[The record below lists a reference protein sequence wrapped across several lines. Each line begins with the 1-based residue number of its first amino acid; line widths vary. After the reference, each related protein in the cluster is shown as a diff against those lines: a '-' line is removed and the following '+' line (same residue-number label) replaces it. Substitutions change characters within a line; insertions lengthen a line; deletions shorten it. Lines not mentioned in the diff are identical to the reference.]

1 MEKTSLL
8 RAKDERGKNFRSR
21 FWLLVILG
29 PLLAMA
35 SVLLGVFPGGLLFV
49 FVLVL
54 TVVFVALGTAY
65 CATEARSLR
74 RFAACCTDERYP
86 CAVVSEYRNLEFI
99 AADTEA
105 VRGYAELELRLY
117 AALYKEKGHGGARPV
132 SDAERKALKEQEK
145 QCLQS
150 LGKPLVF
157 AGFEAEDLPR
167 LQNKTIFVSQ
177 NLYDACAPSV
187 DWAKAQE
194 TGCEVIVLK
203 NPKIG

>member
-8 RAKDERGKNFRSR
+8 RAKDARGKPFRGR
-21 FWLLVILG
+21 FRLVVILAPLLV
-29 PLLAMA
+29 AA

-54 TVVFVALGTAY
+54 TVVFTVLGVAY
-65 CATEARSLR
+65 CVTEARSLR

-86 CAVVSEYRNLEFI
+86 CAVVSEYRNLEFL
-99 AADTEA
+99 AADAEA
-105 VRGYAELELRLY
+105 ARGYAELELRLY
-117 AALYKEKGHGGARPV
+117 AALFKAKGGGRPV

-150 LGKPLVF
+150 LGKPLVY
-157 AGFEAEDLPR
+157 AGFEAEDLAR

-187 DWAKAQE
+187 DWARAQE

>member
-8 RAKDERGKNFRSR
+8 RAKDARGKPFRGR
-21 FWLLVILG
+21 FRLVAVLAPLLV
-29 PLLAMA
+29 AA

-49 FVLVL
+49 FVLIL
-54 TVVFVALGTAY
+54 TVVFTVLGVAY
-65 CATEARSLR
+65 CVTEARSLR
-74 RFAACCTDERYP
+74 WFAACCTDERYP
-86 CAVVSEYRNLEFI
+86 CAVVSEYRNLEFL
-99 AADTEA
+99 AADAEA

-117 AALYKEKGHGGARPV
+117 AALFKAKGGGRPV

-145 QCLQS
+145 ECQQS
-150 LGKPLVF
+150 LGKPLVY
-157 AGFEAEDLPR
+157 AGFEAEDLAR

-187 DWAKAQE
+187 DWARAQE

>member
-8 RAKDERGKNFRSR
+8 RAKDDRGNPFRGRSR
-21 FWLLVILG
+21 LVAVLAPLLV
-29 PLLAMA
+29 AA

-54 TVVFVALGTAY
+54 TVVFTVLGVAY
-65 CATEARSLR
+65 CVTEARSLR

-86 CAVVSEYRNLEFI
+86 CAVVSEYRNLEFL
-99 AADTEA
+99 AADAEDA
-105 VRGYAELELRLY
+105 RGYAELELRLY
-117 AALYKEKGHGGARPV
+117 AGLFKAKGGGRPV

-187 DWAKAQE
+187 DWARAQE

>member
-1 MEKTSLL
+1 MEKASLL
-8 RAKDERGKNFRSR
+8 RAKDLRGKPFRSR
-21 FWLLVILG
+21 FRLVAILG
-29 PLLAMA
+29 PLLAAA

-54 TVVFVALGTAY
+54 TVVFTVLGVAY
-65 CATEARSLR
+65 CVTEARSLR

-86 CAVVSEYRNLEFI
+86 CAVVSEYRNLEFL
-99 AADTEA
+99 AADAEA

-117 AALYKEKGHGGARPV
+117 AALFKAKGGGRPV
-132 SDAERKALKEQEK
+132 SDAECKALKEQEK
-145 QCLQS
+145 QCQQS
-150 LGKPLVF
+150 LGKPLVY

-187 DWAKAQE
+187 DWARAQE

>member
-8 RAKDERGKNFRSR
+8 RAKDERGKPFRGR
-21 FWLLVILG
+21 FRLVAVLTPLLV
-29 PLLAMA
+29 AA

-54 TVVFVALGTAY
+54 TVVFTVLGIAY
-65 CATEARSLR
+65 CVTEARSLR

-86 CAVVSEYRNLEFI
+86 CAVVSEYRNLEFL
-99 AADTEA
+99 AADAEA
-105 VRGYAELELRLY
+105 ARGYAELELRLY
-117 AALYKEKGHGGARPV
+117 AALFKAKGGGRPV

-157 AGFEAEDLPR
+157 AGFESEDLPR

-187 DWAKAQE
+187 DWARAQE

>member
-8 RAKDERGKNFRSR
+8 RAKDARGKPFRGR
-21 FWLLVILG
+21 FRLVAVLAPLLV
-29 PLLAMA
+29 AA

-49 FVLVL
+49 FVLIL
-54 TVVFVALGTAY
+54 TVVFTVLGVAY
-65 CATEARSLR
+65 CVTEARSLR

-86 CAVVSEYRNLEFI
+86 CAVVSEYRNLEFL
-99 AADTEA
+99 AADAEA

-117 AALYKEKGHGGARPV
+117 AALFKAKGGGRPV

-145 QCLQS
+145 QCQQS
-150 LGKPLVF
+150 LGKPLVY
-157 AGFEAEDLPR
+157 AGFEAEDLAR

-187 DWAKAQE
+187 DWARAQE